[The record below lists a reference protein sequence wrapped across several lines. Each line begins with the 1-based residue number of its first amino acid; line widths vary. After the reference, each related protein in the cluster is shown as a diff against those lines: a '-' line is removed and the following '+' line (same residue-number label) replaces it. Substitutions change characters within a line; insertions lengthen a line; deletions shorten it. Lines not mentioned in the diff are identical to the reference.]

1 VSTGLSKGERLNA
14 GSVIWLL
21 VDAGELP
28 LEPLGPNK
36 ANLQKYL
43 V

>member
-21 VDAGELP
+21 ADAGELQ
-28 LEPLGPNK
+28 LESLGPNK